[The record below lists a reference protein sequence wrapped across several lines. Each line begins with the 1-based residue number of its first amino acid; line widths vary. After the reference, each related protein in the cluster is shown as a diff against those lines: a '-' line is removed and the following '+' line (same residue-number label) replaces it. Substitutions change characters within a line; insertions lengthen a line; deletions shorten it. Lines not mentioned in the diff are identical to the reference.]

1 MMTPHYLFAL
11 ALATFFGALLHLVRG
26 GGATRL
32 LLYLACSW
40 AGFAVGQA
48 VAPHIGLDLPTVGP
62 LHVVEAATCALLLM
76 LGASVLV
83 LKEPARE

>member
-1 MMTPHYLFAL
+1 MMTPNFLFAI
-11 ALATFFGALLHLVRG
+11 ALATLFGALFHLVRG

-48 VAPHIGLDLPTVGP
+48 VAPYIGLDLLMVGP
-62 LHVVEAATCALLLM
+62 LHVFESATCALLLM